1 MSPVFKVA
9 LGFSFDNN
17 ASNVGKDTLYFALPL
32 ARLSV
37 LLAWRISSGAGENVK
52 DTKNHFV
59 QRVKP
64 IIFVQVA
71 LVKTIHMSL
80 GKMTGGEG
88 SVANM

>member
-1 MSPVFKVA
+1 M
-9 LGFSFDNN
+9 
-17 ASNVGKDTLYFALPL
+17 GKDTLYFALPL

-52 DTKNHFV
+52 DTKNYFV

-71 LVKTIHMSL
+71 LAKTIHMSVTCHL
-80 GKMTGGEG
+80 EK
-88 SVANM
+88 